1 MQSKISLQD
10 ILNKK
15 HREKI
20 TCLTAYTYPIAKAI
34 DGICDI
40 ILVGDSL
47 GMCVYGFKDTVDVTV
62 PMMIDH
68 GKAVMRGAS
77 KSFVVVDIPCNSFEN
92 SDEQAFETAKEIFHE
107 TKCDAVKIETSLST
121 ISAIK
126 LIADNGIPIM
136 AHVGLLPQQVRKIG
150 GYKYQGR
157 EKNQAAE
164 ILEIA
169 KQAQNAGAFAIVI
182 EAVPQKL
189 ADEITLEL
197 KIPTIGIGASLNCDG
212 QILVIDDVIGLNQD
226 FKPKFVKN
234 YDNLAQKVQNSA
246 QNYVNEVKNKIFPG
260 KENLVD

>member
-1 MQSKISLQD
+1 MLSKVSLQD

-15 HREKI
+15 NHEKI
-20 TCLTAYTYPIAKAI
+20 TCLTAYTYPSAKAI

-47 GMCVYGFKDTVDVTV
+47 GMCIYGFKDTVDVTV
-62 PMMIDH
+62 PMMIEH
-68 GKAVMRGAS
+68 GKAVMRAS
-77 KSFVVVDIPCNSFEN
+77 KKSFVVVDIPCNSFEN
-92 SDEQAFETAKEIFHE
+92 SDEQALETAKELMQE
-107 TKCDAVKIETSLST
+107 TKCDAVKIETSSST

-126 LIADNGIPIM
+126 LMVENHIPVM

-157 EKNQAAE
+157 ERNQAKE

-169 KQAQNAGAFAIVI
+169 KKAEEAGAFAIVI

-189 ADEITLEL
+189 ADEITSSL

-212 QILVIDDVIGLNQD
+212 QVLVIDDVIGLNQD
-226 FKPKFVKN
+226 FKPKFVKT
-234 YDNLAQKVQNSA
+234 YANLAEEIKKSA
-246 QNYVNEVKNKIFPG
+246 EKFCADVKNKKFPA
-260 KENLVD
+260 KDNLVD